1 MANFMGF
8 GLNNAINL
16 RSSELGNGNL
26 NVRLSSQVSIITLTT
41 INLSQR
47 IK

>member
-16 RSSELGNGNL
+16 WSSELGNGNL
-26 NVRLSSQVSIITLTT
+26 NARLSSRVSIIPLTT
-41 INLSQR
+41 ISLSQR